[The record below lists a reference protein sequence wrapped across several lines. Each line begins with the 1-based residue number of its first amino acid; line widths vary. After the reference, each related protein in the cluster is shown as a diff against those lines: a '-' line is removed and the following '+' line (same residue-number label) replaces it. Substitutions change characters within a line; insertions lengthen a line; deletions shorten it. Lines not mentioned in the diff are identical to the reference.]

1 MHQLAVQVKQHT
13 LGESLFSKRQP
24 EYLPYRQE
32 KAQDLN
38 IEHARV
44 KCALPPHVMPD
55 VTMFVT
61 TYVEAHGIPTGTARS
76 ACRVQTTFF
85 PGPAPNAGPSRKL
98 ESGGEKF
105 PN

>member
-61 TYVEAHGIPTGTARS
+61 TYVEAHGIPTGTARR
-76 ACRVQTTFF
+76 ACRRLFLPVARAECRTR
-85 PGPAPNAGPSRKL
+85 SEIREL
-98 ESGGEKF
+98 R
-105 PN
+105 